1 MGTVLNVVIGLIFV
15 FLVFSL
21 VVSAVNEAF
30 TALFAVRAKILWQTI
45 RGFGASPDDPI
56 AKLNFG
62 RIIQLPFTASWLEK
76 LPLIGKRAKGWVD
89 PRPPVTGT
97 APVDPADFVDG
108 VMTRTA
114 RFDPASS
121 GNTRVKHVEPQVI
134 SQVVLELGGA
144 LPAQATTRDDLIA
157 QGQAFLAKVQTA
169 VQGTQLEAPVKAAIL
184 RAGGDIEVFRKA
196 IEDWFDARMTAL
208 SKLYKMWSR
217 WIMLIIAITVALV
230 LNLNPIR
237 TVDALRKDT
246 ALAQATVDQAQVFA
260 DKVGGGAIDVCAPG
274 AAGAAT
280 TTTTDAATRVGD
292 CYVAVQNALARG
304 RQLPPPLNFDHFF
317 WGQDSWWQYL
327 LGGLLGAVAIS
338 FGAPFWFDTLRKV
351 MSLRR

>member
-45 RGFGASPDDPI
+45 QGFGASPDAPI

-62 RIIQLPFTASWLEK
+62 RILQLPFTAAWIEK
-76 LPLIGKRAKGWVD
+76 LPIIGKWAKGWID
-89 PRPPVTGT
+89 PRPSVTT
-97 APVDPADFVDG
+97 SAPATPGDFVNG
-108 VMTRTA
+108 VLSRTA

-121 GNTRVKHVEPQVI
+121 GMTRVKHVEPQVV
-134 SQVVLELGGA
+134 SQVVLELGGP
-144 LPAQATTRDDLIA
+144 LPELTDSRDGLVA
-157 QGQAFLAKVQTA
+157 QGQAFLAKVQAA

-196 IEDWFDARMTAL
+196 IEEWFDARMTSL
-208 SKLYKMWSR
+208 SKLYKHWSR
-217 WIMLIIAITVALV
+217 WIMMAIAIILALL

-237 TVDALRKDT
+237 TVDALRKDA
-246 ALAQATVDQAQVFA
+246 ALAQSTADQAQTFA
-260 DKVGGGAIDVCAPG
+260 DHVGGGSLDVCAPG
-274 AAGAAT
+274 AAGTAS
-280 TTTTDAATRVGD
+280 TTTTDPASQLGN
-292 CYVAVQNALARG
+292 CYVAVQDALARG

-317 WGQDSWWQYL
+317 WGEDSWWQYL
-327 LGGLLGAVAIS
+327 LGGLLGAIAIS